1 MQIEIPDFDD
11 DTPFLPTSSFGTQQN
26 QFSASSFSPSTN
38 DHHERDGSSSS
49 STHHH
54 QQQQSTL
61 FSFTSPLQSSSRP
74 FGGQSHQPFHLINHH
89 PNHHHL
95 TNSNLNSTTLDHE
108 IRTKSNLNHHQL
120 HASPTSPSPNN
131 SQLHQNLLTRSGPPR
146 KLSVASLRT
155 GVALKSSNNNH
166 HLENSRLHRN
176 NNPIDLLN
184 TSIGLSSP
192 FSPNISPG
200 TSTTHHGR
208 SPRSRSDTT
217 TTSTTHSANTSN
229 GEAHSP
235 LEVAIYLIM
244 DRFFEECEIKLGQ
257 LLGKAIPIANE
268 DDFYIPGWIGQG
280 VDPSF
285 DATFDSLAQVS
296 RKNPNQVI
304 NFVMRWKSRQGEGI
318 DEHSIQRAI
327 SLGSVMFLNR
337 FSGDN
342 TTNPR
347 RVAAVLAERK
357 GLALVYLLCR
367 ALIAIVQ
374 GVTRESLGE
383 ELGSRIEEIVFNSI
397 KNADTSPSSRN
408 PNKQANMNMFAQL
421 LGALSNIRFASV
433 SDRFASEI
441 DLTNRA
447 AAIKDQKDSE
457 TRLGFLIRG
466 VQYLKL
472 KVYPLEAFEETAEF
486 IAAFAI
492 IFEGSRGSFVKTAM
506 AETLNPLLAQVVQS
520 ATAEVNHPVWNKAIV
535 TIFNKAH
542 SMSDKPSKARY
553 WNATVPL
560 ICSVVGAAPQDFLLA
575 KWPETIDWCFGKLKE
590 KTTRPTMMLGIV
602 QLVWAYLRRVREGA
616 SALNKRLEPILKSAF
631 PADRKNV
638 YPAEVSLD
646 TFASLIHYILHW
658 QLEYG
663 SDFTLRTLLT
673 GSSDS
678 GESGSGLV
686 AQAGSDRIT
695 IGITATLRALTSL
708 EAGEDPLYPV
718 VEPQNGTKSHSSS
731 SHSLHH
737 FHPKDPET
745 DCKDGMAL
753 KPETLERPRIKAFV
767 DAVGTK
773 VLQIAAYCDRTL
785 ATYTL
790 TNDRY
795 IAPWH
800 DSIAQRAETLDSAMV
815 IKRHGYFA
823 VEYPRHV
830 QRLFDVLQTC
840 LQAWPRILTS
850 STADSAALDILFR
863 GLISLDVGV
872 TIASKLALRRFVASD
887 KSYMVL
893 QNYTRFLAKPE
904 FFFRSKP
911 QLQKGSDNKVESLV
925 KFWVEVMSTWCDR
938 LRKLASGTDD
948 EQTNSIFG
956 GEGLKFVSQME
967 ATSLVLLCSRSSSTR
982 KSALDALRITGT
994 ARTIIQDS
1002 GLITTPKSINFT
1014 RNNSVANV
1022 LDEAERYLFDTIL
1035 PDDLPSTE
1043 KTRLLK
1049 WKKQRKP
1056 GSSDSLIRLLESD
1069 NPADMTLLC
1078 IALSSIFSTALKYL
1092 PQTMVHARTLLYSQL
1107 QRIYPLASDAA
1118 GVGGRSTVNGNGPN
1132 PGWDDRNL
1140 LTSWS
1145 SLLISLTSITT
1156 SADPKV
1162 GNLSTG
1168 IDNSSIAQHSNSTRE
1183 RSISP
1188 GEDLIKT
1195 LVPFLTSDQST
1206 FREAT
1211 IRAMSCIHVSMY
1223 ETLLDGLSGLA
1234 HHLTSERKMIEAQKD
1249 RSARPNGTVKIIRLF
1264 SAIGKLHESTT
1275 KFLFHL
1281 DFNSTDRCIEI
1292 LVRFIKETCLFL
1304 KSRQSMEDFLT
1315 VSIRKSFLIFSERV
1329 FKKIGLKDFNH
1340 DSSSGST
1347 SLITVKIH
1355 QVFNHELVIDIFNL
1369 AEDWSTRLASSSS
1382 TTHHPNPSGLDPRV
1396 SRINSA
1402 TSRNNPPIKGRSPL
1416 ASTSTGSGELLLH
1429 SATMIATLCE
1439 TALDFRSSSGSPQR
1453 PETSREPT
1461 TSASRMLRWI
1471 TALFEKNDAKVHAE
1485 ARRAFVGACKRTSD
1499 PDGLLENALTLCWN
1513 ESDCWPL
1520 EQTLFG
1526 IMCSTLICEPSL
1538 RLREEA
1544 ILALCLSRISHP
1556 ELTTRQR
1563 ALDVLKFR
1571 CLSDITPQWLSEIE
1585 VGIQSAF
1592 AGHHL
1597 VSQTLLSKAISDMKT
1612 IDPSCFIVE
1621 VGNRILQVEALKA
1634 RPLVRLMP
1642 TWLAQINLA
1651 PAVCDIGSSKVKNL
1665 LSIVLLVSSQFVE
1678 HQPEAVSAIWLSFA
1692 DASPLNTAAIITFL
1706 LDETK
1711 RRGLPAFVR
1720 LSRTILSSMTEN
1732 TGLEVVARDLVN
1744 TLQPAKLLAPQDP
1757 APLDSGILPTR
1768 SNDLDTHFPQLPSRT
1783 VMSHMQAAILL
1794 LGEAMV
1800 LKPLGLADRLSSVVH
1815 AYVVQADHT
1824 NITLQAQM
1832 REVLVRYVYMLRR
1845 MQQQCDQSTTTPNR
1859 SLPLINPEDKEAWRS
1874 FWDFEETSSSR
1885 RHRKI
1890 LPRNL
1895 EHLVEEISQLTS
1907 YFITDFC
1914 QQWAKVAIE
1923 WATQCPVRHVACRS
1937 LQVLRILGLPVDSNL
1952 LAELLIRLSNTAS
1965 DPSQEVQLF
1974 ALEVLTT
1981 LSVSVKVQNVN
1992 QTPFAQLFW
2001 TGVSCLETCNE
2012 LEFLE
2017 AIELL
2022 GSILEPLEDSH
2033 CFDIEGSRPTRWLA
2047 DGGPIRQVVM
2057 KGLRSSSL
2065 CQSSWS
2071 LIRQF
2076 LSLPESCQIVD
2087 WVNGG
2092 CALLY
2097 SACLPWCLHILE
2109 TGIMQYEMDDI
2120 AIRLAH
2126 LTSSMGMEGL
2136 SRVMIS
2142 FAKRRFRTND
2152 DFLKQAIN
2160 GIREYFLPLF
2170 GNEIL
2175 ILYFGFLLNPLDWIK
2190 SKTLIVLKV
2199 YIKLMDLNSNEIL
2212 ELGYDLLTPVL
2223 NLLQTNLSLQAL
2235 EILSEPIPIKGKSN
2249 LIGNFN
2255 GIGHHHHHYHRHR
2268 TTQDQLG
2275 KKVFGNPDETGWCVA
2290 NGNEALKETRM
2301 RLVEVIESFGMNQ
2314 TLFETLKRSS
2324 VVEFT
2329 YEWGIEVD
2337 SNIDHQT
2344 QSDLAETNESF
2355 GEMVSTLHDLS
2366 DFFGQDGSHGGVGGG
2381 GGGGVNGT
2389 SNLMNESRI
2398 SSPLNPS
2405 TARVAAILSRSLS
2418 KRRAN
2423 RPSLHVRKGSN
2434 LNEGFVQTTPTTT
2447 VIPTTSSTTHH
2458 HPHHQVSLNSRPGSL
2473 VGSTSYSE
2481 SSSPSHSNHLDY
2493 SQLHHPNHHY
2503 RTSVS
2508 TDYDDI
2514 DEEDDDE
2521 EDEEEEEEEEDDEDD
2536 EMIEEIGGSG
2546 SGLVG
2551 ENRGGGHGGSGS
2563 GSDDSLE
2570 VFGLDLEDDDHPSH
2584 HHHHQENRQEEEE
2597 HSKKSLDKKNESFG
2611 KRKS

>member
-1 MQIEIPDFDD
+1 MQIEIPEFDD
-11 DTPFLPTSSFGTQQN
+11 ESPLPSTSFGQQQQQHFN
-26 QFSASSFSPSTN
+26 VT
-38 DHHERDGSSSS
+38 DHKRDGSNASSS
-49 STHHH
+49 NHHHHH
-54 QQQQSTL
+54 QQQHHHQPSP
-61 FSFTSPLQSSSRP
+61 FSFTSPIQSSSRP
-74 FGGQSHQPFHLINHH
+74 FGGQNHHLINLHSTTIDHHSPNHPHH
-89 PNHHHL
+89 PHHPHHHH
-95 TNSNLNSTTLDHE
+95 NLDFRNKHALNTLH
-108 IRTKSNLNHHQL
+108 THP
-120 HASPTSPSPNN
+120 SPTSPTPN
-131 SQLHQNLLTRSGPPR
+131 SQFHQNLITRSAPPR
-146 KLSVASLRT
+146 KLSVASLRP
-155 GVALKSSNNNH
+155 GPPLKSSNNLEHSRSHRH
-166 HLENSRLHRN
+166 HGL
-176 NNPIDLLN
+176 DLLN
-184 TSIGLSSP
+184 SSMGLTSALSSP
-192 FSPNISPG
+192 FSPNISPA
-200 TSTTHHGR
+200 TSATHHGR
-208 SPRSRSDTT
+208 SPRSRSETT
-217 TTSTTHSANTSN
+217 ATSTTNSVNSPN

-257 LLGKAIPIANE
+257 LLGKAIPISNE
-268 DDFYIPGWIGQG
+268 DDLYIPAWIGQG

-304 NFVMRWKSRQGEGI
+304 NFVMRWKSRQGDGI

-327 SLGSVMFLNR
+327 

-347 RVAAVLAERK
+347 RVAAVLTERK

-383 ELGSRIEEIVFNSI
+383 ELGSRLEEIVFNSI
-397 KNADTSPSSRN
+397 KNADTSPNSRN

-421 LGALSNIRFASV
+421 LGALSNIRFTSV

-457 TRLGFLIRG
+457 TR
-466 VQYLKL
+466 
-472 KVYPLEAFEETAEF
+472 LEAFEETAEF

-520 ATAEVNHPVWNKAIV
+520 ATAEVNHPVWNKAII

-560 ICSVVGAAPQDFLLA
+560 ICSVFSLFGRTFVGF
-575 KWPETIDWCFGKLKE
+575 E
-590 KTTRPTMMLGIV
+590 KVLP
-602 QLVWAYLRRVREGA
+602 
-616 SALNKRLEPILKSAF
+616 ALNKRLEPILKSAF

-663 SDFTLRTLLT
+663 SEFTLRTLLT

-678 GESGSGLV
+678 GESGTGLV
-686 AQAGSDRIT
+686 AQAGADRIT

-708 EAGEDPLYPV
+708 EKGEDPVYPV
-718 VEPQNGTKSHSSS
+718 VEPQNGSKSHSSS
-731 SHSLHH
+731 SHSLNH
-737 FHPKDPET
+737 FHPKDTET
-745 DCKDGMAL
+745 DCNDGMAL
-753 KPETLERPRIKAFV
+753 RPETLERPRIKAFV

-785 ATYTL
+785 ASYTL

-800 DSIAQRAETLDSAMV
+800 DSIAQRADTLDSAML
-815 IKRHGYFA
+815 IKRHGHFA

-830 QRLFDVLQTC
+830 QPLFDVLQTC
-840 LQAWPRILTS
+840 
-850 STADSAALDILFR
+850 
-863 GLISLDVGV
+863 V

-904 FFFRSKP
+904 FFFRSKA
-911 QLQKGSDNKVESLV
+911 QLQKGSDHKVESLV
-925 KFWVEVMSTWCDR
+925 KFW
-938 LRKLASGTDD
+938 
-948 EQTNSIFG
+948 
-956 GEGLKFVSQME
+956 GLKFVSQME

-994 ARTIIQDS
+994 ARTIIQES

-1118 GVGGRSTVNGNGPN
+1118 GVGGRSAINGNGPN

-1156 SADPKV
+1156 SADPK
-1162 GNLSTG
+1162 
-1168 IDNSSIAQHSNSTRE
+1168 HSNSTRE

-1223 ETLLDGLSGLA
+1223 ESLLDGLSGLA
-1234 HHLTSERKMIEAQKD
+1234 HHLTSERKMIEAQND
-1249 RSARPNGTVKIIRLF
+1249 RSARPNGAVKIIRLF

-1275 KFLFHL
+1275 KFLYYP
-1281 DFNSTDRCIEI
+1281 DFNTTDRCIEI
-1292 LVRFIKETCLFL
+1292 LVRFIRESCLFL
-1304 KSRQSMEDFLT
+1304 RSRQSMEDFLT
-1315 VSIRKSFLIFSERV
+1315 ISIRKSFLIFSERV
-1329 FKKIGLKDFNH
+1329 FRKIGMKNRE
-1340 DSSSGST
+1340 SGFT
-1347 SLITVKIH
+1347 LELH
-1355 QVFNHELVIDIFNL
+1355 QVFNHELVIDMFNL
-1369 AEDWSTRLASSSS
+1369 AEDWSTRLFSSGTS
-1382 TTHHPNPSGLDPRV
+1382 HHSANGLDARPTRT
-1396 SRINSA
+1396 NSIS
-1402 TSRNNPPIKGRSPL
+1402 SRNNVPIKGRSPL
-1416 ASTSTGSGELLLH
+1416 ASPLSGSGELLLH

-1439 TALDFRSSSGSPQR
+1439 TALDFRPASSSPPR
-1453 PETSREPT
+1453 PETTREPT
-1461 TSASRMLRWI
+1461 PSATRMLRWI
-1471 TALFEKNDAKVHAE
+1471 TALFEKNDVKVHAE
-1485 ARRAFVGACKRTSD
+1485 ARRAFVGACRRTSN

-1520 EQTLFG
+1520 DQTLFG
-1526 IMCSTLICEPSL
+1526 IMGSTLICEPSL

-1544 ILALCLSRISHP
+1544 IVALCLFRISHP
-1556 ELTTRQR
+1556 ELATRQR
-1563 ALDVLKFR
+1563 ALD
-1571 CLSDITPQWLSEIE
+1571 EIE

-1592 AGHHL
+1592 TGHHL
-1597 VSQTLLSKAISDMKT
+1597 VSQNSLSKAISDMKT

-1621 VGNRILQVEALKA
+1621 VGNRIMQVESLKA
-1634 RPLVRLMP
+1634 RPLIRLMP

-1651 PAVCDIGSSKVKNL
+1651 PTVCDIGSSKVKNL
-1665 LSIVLLVSSQFVE
+1665 LSIVLLVSSHFVE
-1678 HQPEAVSAIWLSFA
+1678 QQPEAVSVIWLSFA
-1692 DASPLNTAAIITFL
+1692 NASPLNTAAIITYL

-1720 LSRTILSSMTEN
+1720 LSRTIFSSMTEN
-1732 TGLEVVARDLVN
+1732 SGLEV
-1744 TLQPAKLLAPQDP
+1744 DP
-1757 APLDSGILPTR
+1757 SPLDSGLLPTR
-1768 SNDLDTHFPQLPSRT
+1768 SNDLDTHFPQLPSR
-1783 VMSHMQAAILL
+1783 M
-1794 LGEAMV
+1794 G
-1800 LKPLGLADRLSSVVH
+1800 DRLSSVLH

-1824 NITLQAQM
+1824 NVTLRGQM

-1845 MQQQCDQSTTTPNR
+1845 MQECNQTTTSSNQ
-1859 SLPLINPEDKEAWRS
+1859 SLPLMNLEDKEAWRS
-1874 FWDFEETSSSR
+1874 FWDFEETSGSR

-1895 EHLVEEISQLTS
+1895 EHLVEEISQVTS
-1907 YFITDFC
+1907 YFITDFR

-1965 DPSQEVQLF
+1965 DPSQEIQLF

-1981 LSVSVKVQNVN
+1981 LSASVKVQNK
-1992 QTPFAQLFW
+1992 P
-2001 TGVSCLETCNE
+2001 
-2012 LEFLE
+2012 
-2017 AIELL
+2017 IDLL
-2022 GSILEPLEDSH
+2022 RSILEPLEDSH
-2033 CFDIEGSRPTRWLA
+2033 CFDIEASRPSRWLA
-2047 DGGPIRQVVM
+2047 DGGPIRQLVI
-2057 KGLRSSSL
+2057 KGLRSSQL

-2071 LIRQF
+2071 LIRQL

-2109 TGIMQYEMDDI
+2109 TGVMQYEMDDI
-2120 AIRLAH
+2120 ALRLAH
-2126 LTSSMGMEGL
+2126 LT
-2136 SRVMIS
+2136 
-2142 FAKRRFRTND
+2142 N
-2152 DFLKQAIN
+2152 
-2160 GIREYFLPLF
+2160 
-2170 GNEIL
+2170 
-2175 ILYFGFLLNPLDWIK
+2175 WIK
-2190 SKTLIVLKV
+2190 SKTLSVLKL
-2199 YIKLMDLNSNEIL
+2199 YLKMIDSNSSEIL

-2223 NLLQTNLSLQAL
+2223 NLLQTNLSSKAL
-2235 EILSEPIPIKGKSN
+2235 EILSEPLPIKAIPN
-2249 LIGNFN
+2249 LM
-2255 GIGHHHHHYHRHR
+2255 GHHSHGHRRHKAS
-2268 TTQDQLG
+2268 QESSG
-2275 KKVFGNPDETGWCVA
+2275 KKVFGNPDETGWCVSD
-2290 NGNEALKETRM
+2290 GNEALKETRM
-2301 RLVEVIESFGMNQ
+2301 KLVNVIETFGMNNF
-2314 TLFETLKRSS
+2314 LSETLKRPSM
-2324 VVEFT
+2324 VEFT
-2329 YEWGIEVD
+2329 YEWGLELD
-2337 SNIDHQT
+2337 SNLDNQT
-2344 QSDLAETNESF
+2344 QSDFAETNESF

-2366 DFFGQDGSHGGVGGG
+2366 DFFGQDGGSSHTT
-2381 GGGGVNGT
+2381 ND
-2389 SNLMNESRI
+2389 SRI

-2434 LNEGFVQTTPTTT
+2434 LIAEGSNQVNGTNGGGVTPT
-2447 VIPTTSSTTHH
+2447 STNAN
-2458 HPHHQVSLNSRPGSL
+2458 HPMSSRPGSL
-2473 VGSTSYSE
+2473 VGSTSYSS
-2481 SSSPSHSNHLDY
+2481 SSSPSHSTNNLYYPQH
-2493 SQLHHPNHHY
+2493 QH

-2514 DEEDDDE
+2514 DEEEDE
-2521 EDEEEEEEEEDDEDD
+2521 EEEEEEEEEDDEEEEEEEG
-2536 EMIEEIGGSG
+2536 EMIEEIGRREGM
-2546 SGLVG
+2546 VG
-2551 ENRGGGHGGSGS
+2551 EEGGMRSPTGT
-2563 GSDDSLE
+2563 DDSLE
-2570 VFGLDLEDDDHPSH
+2570 VFGFELDDEPDQRS
-2584 HHHHQENRQEEEE
+2584 
-2597 HSKKSLDKKNESFG
+2597 
-2611 KRKS
+2611 